1 MSRRTLSRACLAATF
16 ALTSLALASPAPDAR
31 AQIVNTQPLLSR
43 IGGEG
48 FVGELGASVDWRTGN
63 VELLR
68 LIGSLL
74 MLYHSGDHT
83 LIWSSSGDYG
93 TKSGDEFIARVF
105 SHLRYQYK
113 VSDLVTW
120 EVFAQVSTAK
130 FKRLTLRTLAGTGPR
145 WDVVRED
152 DGTMS
157 IGTAYMFEH
166 ESLNDSSF
174 TDSGRTD
181 DNHRVSVYV
190 TGRVALDDRLTLV
203 HTTYL
208 QPRLDALTSDVRIYS
223 TTSLAV
229 SLVKELALTFGFE
242 VGYDS
247 EPPIGVDGL
256 DTTLTFGISWG
267 F

>member
-1 MSRRTLSRACLAATF
+1 VRAPRLTALVAAIVTSCALTTLAA
-16 ALTSLALASPAPDAR
+16 PAVQ
-31 AQIVNTQPLLSR
+31 AQIVNTQPLMSKV
-43 IGGEG
+43 GGEG
-48 FVGELGASVDWRTGN
+48 FAGELGASIDWRTGN

-93 TKSGDEFIARVF
+93 TRGGDAFIQRVF
-105 SHLRYQYK
+105 SHLRYQLR

-120 EVFAQVSTAK
+120 EVFSQVSTAR
-130 FKRLTLRTLAGTGPR
+130 FKRLTLRTLVGTGPR

-152 DGTMS
+152 EGTVS

-166 ESLNDSSF
+166 ETLNHSSF
-174 TDSGRTD
+174 ADSGRVE
-181 DNHRVSVYV
+181 DNHRLSLYV
-190 TGRVALDDRLTLV
+190 TGRVALDDRLTLT
-203 HTTYL
+203 HTTYY
-208 QPRLDALTSDVRIYS
+208 QPRLDAMAADFRLYS
-223 TTSLAV
+223 ITNLAI
-229 SLVKELALTFGFE
+229 SLVKELALTVGLE
-242 VGYDS
+242 LGYDS
-247 EPPIGVDGL
+247 EPPADVAEL